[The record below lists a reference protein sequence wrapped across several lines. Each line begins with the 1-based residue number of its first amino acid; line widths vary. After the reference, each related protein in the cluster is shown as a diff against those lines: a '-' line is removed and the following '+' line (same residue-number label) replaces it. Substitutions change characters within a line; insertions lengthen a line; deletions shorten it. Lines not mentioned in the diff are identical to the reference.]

1 MGKAISADGTPI
13 GYDQRGDG
21 PPVVLVTGALGDR
34 DTLAP
39 LANALARRF
48 TVLNY
53 DRRGRGQSGDLGPYE
68 VEREIEDLAAVIT
81 EAGGSAAVYGHSS
94 GAGLALRAAA
104 SGLPITRLV
113 LHEAPYGTD
122 DEDERRGAREFT
134 ERLHE
139 LLGERRRGDAVAL
152 FMETTGTPPDTVAQ
166 WRTESWWPTLE
177 ARAHTIAYDSAVMGD
192 QQGGGV
198 PTGLVTSV
206 RVPTLVLSGGDS
218 FDFMR
223 EVAQQITELLPDGRH
238 KVIEGQ
244 GHNVP
249 AEVLAPV
256 LIPFLDGQAAD

>member
-1 MGKAISADGTPI
+1 MGKTISADGTPI

-39 LANALARRF
+39 LANTLARNF
-48 TVLNY
+48 TVFNY
-53 DRRGRGQSGDLGPYE
+53 DRRGRGESGDLVPYG
-68 VEREIEDLAAVIT
+68 VAREIEDLAAIIT

-104 SGLPITRLV
+104 SGLPIVRLV
-113 LHEAPYGTD
+113 LHEAPYVTD
-122 DEDERRGAREFT
+122 DEDERRSARDFAV
-134 ERLHE
+134 RLHE

-152 FMETTGTPPDTVAQ
+152 FMETTGTPPETVAQ

-192 QQGGGV
+192 EKGGGV
-198 PTGLVTSV
+198 PTDLVASI
-206 RVPTLVLSGGDS
+206 RMPTLVLSGGDS
-218 FDFMR
+218 FDFVH
-223 EVAQQITELLPDGRH
+223 EVAHQITELLPDGRH
-238 KVIEGQ
+238 RVIEGQ

-256 LIPFLDGQAAD
+256 LTPFLGVQEPG